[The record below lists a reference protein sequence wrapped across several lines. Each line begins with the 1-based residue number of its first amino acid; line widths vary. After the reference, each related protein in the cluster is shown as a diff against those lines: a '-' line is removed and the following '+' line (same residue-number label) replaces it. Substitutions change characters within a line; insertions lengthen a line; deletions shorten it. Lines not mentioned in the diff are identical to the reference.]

1 MLTAVLAC
9 AALLL
14 VGSAPA
20 HAAKT
25 LPDQPLALD
34 IVYPMAGAANVST
47 AGGRGI
53 ALAEF
58 NTLINPTNID
68 NKIRLTNVDTGEDVY
83 WDPDHLY
90 LVAMV
95 NRPNIAFECGT
106 IYEVTV
112 RQVKSLEG
120 AKLSEVPAG
129 VTLRKGTASWTFTT
143 VPCARRRESNGGSS
157 ATSETVL

>member
-1 MLTAVLAC
+1 MRSNSRSTSVWYICYPPIRAASKLFLALMLTAVLAC
-9 AALLL
+9 AAVLL

-34 IVYPMAGAANVST
+34 IVYPMAGPANVTT

-68 NKIRLTNVDTGEDVY
+68 NKIRLTNVDTREDV
-83 WDPDHLY
+83 
-90 LVAMV
+90 
-95 NRPNIAFECGT
+95 
-106 IYEVTV
+106 
-112 RQVKSLEG
+112 
-120 AKLSEVPAG
+120 
-129 VTLRKGTASWTFTT
+129 
-143 VPCARRRESNGGSS
+143 
-157 ATSETVL
+157 